1 MKKKVLAVLLT
12 ATMVLSIAA
21 CGGSEAEDA
30 NKNSGNESSSINTEE
45 STESTVDDSK
55 DVSIENQELYNQ
67 NGVVITAT
75 ELNMNGTWGPEIKVI
90 VENNSEKN
98 ITVQTRNSSVNGFMT
113 EIGFSCD
120 VAAGKK
126 ANDALTFT
134 SSDLE
139 LCGIEKIANVEF
151 SFNVFDSDTWDDI
164 LSTDMITINTSAN
177 GSYEQ
182 TYDTSGD
189 VLYESNGIRIIS
201 KGFSMDGIWGPELSL
216 YIENN
221 SGQNIT
227 VQATGTSIN
236 GFMIEPNMSDD
247 VASGKV
253 NLGGMTFFESD
264 FESNGITDVE
274 TVETSFNIFNTES
287 WEDIDSTSP
296 ITINCN

>member
-1 MKKKVLAVLLT
+1 MKKRILAVMMA
-12 ATMVLSIAA
+12 ATMVLSMSA
-21 CGGSEAEDA
+21 CNGSNSEDTSTTPA
-30 NKNSGNESSSINTEE
+30 NESSIDTEKA
-45 STESTVDDSK
+45 D
-55 DVSIENQELYNQ
+55 DVSDGVSEDATIENQELYNQ
-67 NGVVITAT
+67 NGIVITAT

>member
-1 MKKKVLAVLLT
+1 MKKRILAVMMA
-12 ATMVLSIAA
+12 ATMVLSMSA
-21 CGGSEAEDA
+21 CNGSNSEDTSTTPA
-30 NKNSGNESSSINTEE
+30 NESSIDTEKA
-45 STESTVDDSK
+45 D
-55 DVSIENQELYNQ
+55 DVSDGVSEDVTIENQELYNQ
-67 NGVVITAT
+67 NGIVITAT